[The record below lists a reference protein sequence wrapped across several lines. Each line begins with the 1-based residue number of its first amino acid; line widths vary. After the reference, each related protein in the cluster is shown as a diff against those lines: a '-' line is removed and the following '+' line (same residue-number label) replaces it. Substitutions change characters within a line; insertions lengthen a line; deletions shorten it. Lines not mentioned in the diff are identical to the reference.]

1 MAATVTLSTPP
12 LVRAAFS
19 ALGEEKMPPVE
30 GSLSVCASCDAAVL
44 LAARIATEM
53 RTLPGATVTTTSL
66 VLTPAA
72 FATTAAMAA
81 VRAGV

>member
-19 ALGEEKMPPVE
+19 ALGEEKMPVE